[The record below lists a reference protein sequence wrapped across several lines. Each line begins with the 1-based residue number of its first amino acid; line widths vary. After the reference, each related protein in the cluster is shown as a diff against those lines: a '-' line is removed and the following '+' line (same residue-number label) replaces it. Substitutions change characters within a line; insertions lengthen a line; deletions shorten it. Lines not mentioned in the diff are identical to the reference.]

1 MPRKV
6 CVILSSPSRKGSTS
20 TLATEAA
27 NAIEDADLHVHF
39 LNGLDFRD
47 CQGCHNCKEGRP
59 CPLKDDLVPVLEDVK
74 DCDALIVA
82 TPVYF
87 GRATGLYYMY
97 EDRTFKLYTE
107 QPDPPRR
114 KALVIASSKA
124 PKQFAQPTAE
134 RLQRILTRRNF
145 ETSIFLHSVK
155 EDGMPKDNPGML
167 ARVRDAGKNLFD

>member
-39 LNGLDFRD
+39 LNELDFRD

-167 ARVRDAGKNLFD
+167 ARVRDAGKKLFD

>member
-1 MPRKV
+1 
-6 CVILSSPSRKGSTS
+6 
-20 TLATEAA
+20 
-27 NAIEDADLHVHF
+27 ADLHVHF
-39 LNGLDFRD
+39 LNGLNFKD

-155 EDGMPKDNPGML
+155 EDGMPKDNPEML

>member
-20 TLATEAA
+20 TLAIEAA
-27 NAIEDADLHVHF
+27 NAIEDVDRHVHF
-39 LNGLDFRD
+39 LNELSFRD
-47 CQGCHNCKEGRP
+47 CQGCHNCKKGRP
-59 CPLKDDLVPVLEDVK
+59 CPLKDDLVPVLEDVR

-87 GRATGLYYMY
+87 GRATGLYHMY

-124 PKQFAQPTAE
+124 PRKVAQPTAE

-145 ETSIFLHSVK
+145 ETSIFLHSVN
-155 EDGMPKDNPGML
+155 EDGAPQDNPDML
-167 ARVRDAGKNLFD
+167 ARVREAGKSLLD

>member
-155 EDGMPKDNPGML
+155 EDGMPKDNPEML
-167 ARVRDAGKNLFD
+167 ASVRDAGKNLFD

>member
-155 EDGMPKDNPGML
+155 EDGMPKDNPEML

>member
-47 CQGCHNCKEGRP
+47 CQGCHKCKEGRP

-155 EDGMPKDNPGML
+155 EDGMPKDNPEML
-167 ARVRDAGKNLFD
+167 AHVRDAGKNLFD

>member
-39 LNGLDFRD
+39 LNALDFRD

-155 EDGMPKDNPGML
+155 EDGMPKDNPEML
-167 ARVRDAGKNLFD
+167 ARVRDVGKNLFD